1 MEKNVSRF
9 QERVASIIGG
19 ATLLALGIKRRR
31 PPWGGIALVGM
42 GLLLLR
48 GGLSWV
54 HSFYHRDHQSD
65 LPEPELCE
73 LDIVIEGSK
82 ESFPASDPPA
92 WVLGGR

>member
-1 MEKNVSRF
+1 MEQDVSRF
-9 QERVASIIGG
+9 QERIASVIGG
-19 ATLLALGIKRRR
+19 AILLSLSLRKRR

-54 HSFYHRDHQSD
+54 HSVHDRERQSN
-65 LPEPELCE
+65 LSEPELCE
-73 LDIVIEGSK
+73 LDIVIEGSQ

-92 WVLGGR
+92 WVLGVR